1 MKNLILLCLLLNL
14 GTALAA
20 PGFFDPN
27 DSNLPAKLKTASD
40 SVFEVRTAFI
50 EDFDNYSDVEILDIN
65 AIGEDKVLQ
74 TIDQMDVDAKEKQI
88 YKAFIKLCKTQKR
101 EQECPIPQKRGS
113 GTGFI
118 TGNGSKLWTNAH
130 VMEKVLQT
138 KATTN
143 DKSLQTVLSE
153 SATVPLFVFDKNGKM
168 IFNGLEQAV
177 TYTAIPR
184 QTPLAQAQNSF
195 YAVDSD
201 AIAIQLP
208 QSIGTP
214 LKVAKQLYSDDV
226 AVIGY
231 PTCTGCDAPDGMD
244 ELEFIDRYPY
254 QNAEDCVEKVTGGKL
269 ITPDS
274 WANLAQI
281 HQSLLQMVDKSSFI
295 AHTADSQ
302 HGMSGGPMLNF
313 NGEVIGIHAGGKSIQ
328 GQDGVK
334 RYSRGVRP
342 PELFREP

>member
-1 MKNLILLCLLLNL
+1 MKFLILLCLLLNL
-14 GTALAA
+14 GTAIAA
-20 PGFFDPN
+20 PGFFNPN
-27 DSNLPAKLKTASD
+27 DPKLPAQLKTASN
-40 SVFEVRTAFI
+40 SVFEVRTAFM
-50 EDFDNYSDVEILDIN
+50 EDFDNYSDVDVVDIQTMGEAN
-65 AIGEDKVLQ
+65 ALSA
-74 TIDQMDVDAKEKQI
+74 IDQLNVDAKDKQI
-88 YKAFIKLCKTQKR
+88 YKAFIKLCKSQNKV
-101 EQECPIPQKRGS
+101 QECPIPRKLNS

-130 VMEKVLQT
+130 VLEKVLKT
-138 KATTN
+138 KAVTN

-153 SATVPLFVFDKNGKM
+153 SATAPIFIFDKNGNM

-177 TYTAIPR
+177 SYTAIPR
-184 QTPLAQAQNSF
+184 QTQLAQAQNSF
-195 YAVDSD
+195 YSIDSD

-208 QSIGTP
+208 KSIGTP

-231 PTCTGCDAPDGMD
+231 PVCTGCDAPEGMD
-244 ELEFIDRYPY
+244 GLEFIDRYPY

-269 ITPDS
+269 ITPES
-274 WANLAQI
+274 WADLAQV
-281 HQSLLQMVDKSSFI
+281 HQSILQTLDKSSFI

-302 HGMSGGPMLNF
+302 YGMSGGPMLNF

-342 PELFREP
+342 PELFKEP